1 MMKINSI
8 WDELEK
14 DGSFSQGLLL
24 RRYSPLVVQDAYVA
38 LRQPQKIRCI
48 AISINKDHPID
59 ISGYSNLKDIQLEL
73 MPNDQNRSKKLLLIL
88 LVNKQ
93 HQDVFGSLCEDLMT
107 GIAHLSDEGKFIHEL
122 LNRFQKWKL
131 LFEKAFIQGLSLEEQ
146 RGIYGELFFLRKW
159 LQRSENMHRAV
170 HAWRGPEK
178 DIRDFQISDWGVEIK
193 TTHGNNHQRIH
204 ISSER
209 QLDTS
214 TLDHLFLL
222 HISID
227 QQQQNGETLNQIVD
241 SVDKFLSGDLLA
253 QSLFRSKL
261 LLTGYFNTHRHLYDV
276 YGFKIRQETC
286 YEVKDDFPRIEEKD
300 VPRGVGDVQYSIILS
315 EYKKFIITES
325 LLFET
330 IN

>member
-1 MMKINSI
+1 MMKINTL
-8 WDELEK
+8 WEELEK
-14 DGSFSQGLLL
+14 DSSSQGLLL
-24 RRYSPLVVQDAYVA
+24 RRYSPLVLQDAYVA
-38 LRQPQKIRCI
+38 LRQPEKIRCI
-48 AISINKDHPID
+48 AISINKDYPID
-59 ISGYSNLKDIQLEL
+59 VSGYSNLKDIRLEL
-73 MPNDQNRSKKLLLIL
+73 MANNQDRSKKLLLIL
-88 LVNKQ
+88 LVNKE

-107 GIAHLSDEGKFIHEL
+107 GIEHVSDESIFLREL

-131 LFEKAFIQGLSLEEQ
+131 LFEKAYLQGLSLEEQ
-146 RGIYGELFFLRKW
+146 RGLYGELFFLRKW
-159 LQRSENMHRAV
+159 LQNTENKHRAV

-214 TLDHLFLL
+214 TLNSLFLL

-227 QQQQNGETLNQIVD
+227 QQQQNGETLNQIVHSTD
-241 SVDKFLSGDLLA
+241 ELLRSDLIA

-261 LLTGYFNTHRHLYDV
+261 LLTGYFVTHKHLYDI

-286 YEVKDDFPRIEEKD
+286 YLVQDDFPRIEEKD

-315 EYKKFIITES
+315 EYKKYIINES
-325 LLFET
+325 FLFET